1 MEPSIVKPPALYFFK
16 QPCEPMLLPWY
27 SKSPPAIRE
36 HPVLAA
42 LAVLVCGLGLT
53 VVISMLGHTHAKE
66 RIQARVDR
74 QVHRTYLSM
83 QDHLFTYEGL
93 LRGGRGLFEV
103 REKIAGDEWRRFV
116 EELDLPHRYPSV
128 KGLAYIERVPGGES
142 ERFLIKYSEP
152 ALLNPNASGYDIG
165 LDPEQR
171 GAAIRAMESG
181 ASAITAPIYFKDSG
195 TERPAFGLLLPV
207 YKPGT
212 MAFTP
217 DSRRAAHIGWIS
229 AAIYLDTMMDEV
241 MREMDPDF
249 GTQIFGGNHPVHGI
263 EAYQHN
269 MGAMKGHHSETPARQ
284 LDFKWGDRAWV
295 GRVTPLPSFDQTAD
309 YRWPTWALFMG
320 AVISFLLSGLAWS
333 LISTRARA
341 VAMAKNMTLALE
353 EALNRH
359 ESHVGNTPL
368 AVIEWDPEGKVRTWN
383 PAATRIFGYI
393 ETEALAQGMVDLLAL
408 PEGRGALESALEK
421 VSGSKVGTHCNL
433 ECRAK
438 NGQTIICGWHSAP
451 LLGADGEFLGATTL
465 IEDLTQ
471 ARQREEA
478 LRQGQKL
485 ESLGLLAG
493 GIAHDF
499 NNILTALLGNLDA
512 AVEATDER
520 SPAMEHLMKAIASA
534 ERAGDLSTQILVYSG
549 KGAFTTR
556 EVLLNQVVEEMTELL
571 EVSRPQGTRLRLQL
585 APDLPFIQADPV
597 QMQQVVMN
605 LVINATEAIEALKNG
620 GKAEASIT
628 ITTSHRV
635 YSDVELETAFSGQD
649 LLPGPYV
656 SLRVKDSGCG
666 MDEETL
672 PRIFDPFFTTK
683 ATGRG
688 LGLSTLQGIVKA
700 HHGGLWVNSKPGAGT
715 TFNLLFPAAEAMPS
729 FPSGSAGGHYESKG
743 TVLLADDE
751 EAILTITALALSKA
765 GFEVLTAANGLEALK
780 LFEANTGIIRCALL
794 DEVMPGMNGT
804 ELAKAMRALKPELPV
819 ILCSGYSET
828 GLSESHPGGPGTA
841 GDAFLQKPYRTA
853 DVVELIRKL
862 MVG

>member
-1 MEPSIVKPPALYFFK
+1 MR
-16 QPCEPMLLPWY
+16 LPWY
-27 SKSPPAIRE
+27 SKSPPAMRE
-36 HPVLAA
+36 HPVLAS
-42 LAVLVCGLGLT
+42 LAILACGLGLT
-53 VVISMLGHTHAKE
+53 IIIAVLGHHYAKD

-74 QVHRTYLSM
+74 QVQRTYLSM

-103 REKIAGDEWRRFV
+103 REKIAEDEWRRFV

-128 KGLAYIERVPGGES
+128 KGLAYIERVPGGAGEK
-142 ERFLIKYSEP
+142 FLIRYSEP
-152 ALLNPNASGYDIG
+152 ALLNPHAVGYDIG
-165 LDPEQR
+165 IHPEQR
-171 GAAIRAMESG
+171 GAAVRAMESG
-181 ASAITAPIYFKDSG
+181 MSAITAPIYFNE
-195 TERPAFGLLLPV
+195 TEPDRPAFGLLLPV

-212 MAFTP
+212 MAFTTEA
-217 DSRRAAHIGWIS
+217 RKAAHVGWIS

-249 GTQIFGGNHPVHGI
+249 ATQIIGGNHPVRGSL
-263 EAYQHN
+263 AYQHN
-269 MGAMKGHHSETPARQ
+269 MGSLNGHRGATPARQ
-284 LDFKWGDRAWV
+284 LVFKWGDRAWA
-295 GRVTPLPSFDQTAD
+295 GRVIPLPSFDQTAD
-309 YRWPTWALFMG
+309 YRWPLWALVAG
-320 AVISFLLSGLAWS
+320 CTISSLLAGLAWS

-341 VAMAKNMTLALE
+341 EAIAKSMTLTLEDALR
-353 EALNRH
+353 RH
-359 ESHVGNTPL
+359 ESHVENTPL
-368 AVIEWDPEGKVRTWN
+368 AVIEWDQERKIRAWN
-383 PAATRIFGYI
+383 PAAARIFGYT
-393 ETEALAQGMVDLLAL
+393 ETEALARGMVDLLA
-408 PEGRGALESALEK
+408 PPGGSAGLESALEQAA
-421 VSGSKVGTHCNL
+421 GSKAGTHRTL

-438 NGQTIICGWHSAP
+438 NGQTIICGWHCAP
-451 LLGADGEFLGATTL
+451 LLGAEDEFLGATTL

-471 ARQREEA
+471 ARQREAA

-520 SPAMEHLMKAIASA
+520 SPAMEHLLKAITSA

-556 EVLLNQVVEEMTELL
+556 EVLLNQIVEEMTELL
-571 EVSRPQGTRLRLQL
+571 EVSRPPRVNLRLQL

-597 QMQQVVMN
+597 QMQQVVLN
-605 LVINATEAIEALKNG
+605 LVLNATEAIEANQQG
-620 GKAEASIT
+620 GDAEASIT
-628 ITTSHRV
+628 LTTSHRV

-666 MDEETL
+666 MDEATL

-700 HHGGLWVNSKPGAGT
+700 HHGGMWVNSKPGAGT

-729 FPSGSAGGHYESKG
+729 MPRKQGEGHHESQG
-743 TVLLADDE
+743 AVLLVEDE
-751 EAILTITALALSKA
+751 EAIRTITALALSKA
-765 GFEVLTAANGLEALK
+765 GFEVLTAADGLEALR
-780 LFEANTGIIRCALL
+780 LFEANAEIIRSALV
-794 DEVMPGMNGT
+794 DKVMPGMGGA
-804 ELAKAMRALKPELPV
+804 ELMQAMRARKPGLRV
-819 ILCSGYSET
+819 VLCSGYSES
-828 GLSESHPGGPGTA
+828 GFDESDPGIPSSA
-841 GDAFLQKPYRTA
+841 ADAFLQKPYRTA
-853 DVVELIRKL
+853 DAVELIRKL
-862 MVG
+862 MGPAVKGEVSQ

>member
-1 MEPSIVKPPALYFFK
+1 MH
-16 QPCEPMLLPWY
+16 LPWY
-27 SKSPPAIRE
+27 SKSPPAVRE

-42 LAVLVCGLGLT
+42 LAILVCGLGLT
-53 VVISMLGHTHAKE
+53 AIISVLGQRQAKD

-74 QVHRTYLSM
+74 QVQRTYLSM
-83 QDHLFTYEGL
+83 KDHLFTYEGL

-103 REKIAGDEWRRFV
+103 REKITGDDWHRFV

-128 KGLAYIERVPGGES
+128 KGLAYIERIPGGES

-152 ALLNPNASGYDIG
+152 ELRNPNASGYDIR

-181 ASAITAPIYFKDSG
+181 SSAITAPIYFKDSG
-195 TERPAFGLLLPV
+195 TERPAFGLLLPI

-212 MAFTP
+212 MVFTT
-217 DSRRAAHIGWIS
+217 DARKAAHVGWIS

-249 GTQIFGGNHPVHGI
+249 GTQIFGGNHPVRGI

-269 MGAMKGHHSETPARQ
+269 MGAMKGRHSETPPRQ

-309 YRWPTWALFMG
+309 YRWPSWALFTG
-320 AVISFLLSGLAWS
+320 SIITFLLSGLAWS

-341 VAMAKNMTLALE
+341 VAMAKSMTLALE
-353 EALNRH
+353 EALGRH

-368 AVIEWDPEGKVRTWN
+368 AVIEWDPEGIVRTWN
-383 PAATRIFGYI
+383 PAATRIFGYT
-393 ETEALAQGMVDLLAL
+393 ETEALARGMVELLAL
-408 PEGRGALESALEK
+408 PEGRGPLESALEQ
-421 VSGSKVGTHCNL
+421 VAGSKVGIHCTL
-433 ECRAK
+433 ECQAK

-451 LLGADGEFLGATTL
+451 LVGTDDEFMGATTL

-512 AVEATDER
+512 AVAATDER
-520 SPAMEHLMKAIASA
+520 SPAMEPLLKAIISA

-549 KGAFTTR
+549 KGAFTTK
-556 EVLLNQVVEEMTELL
+556 EVFLNQVVEEMTELL
-571 EVSRPQGTRLRLQL
+571 EVSRPLGTTLRLQL
-585 APDLPFIQADPV
+585 AADLPFIQADPV

-605 LVINATEAIEALKNG
+605 LVLNATEAIETQKDG
-620 GKAEASIT
+620 GYTDASIT
-628 ITTSHRV
+628 LTTSHRV

-666 MDEETL
+666 MDEETV

-729 FPSGSAGGHYESKG
+729 FPRKSASGHYESEG
-743 TVLLADDE
+743 TVLMADDE
-751 EAILTITALALSKA
+751 EAILNITALALSKA
-765 GFEVLTAANGLEALK
+765 GFEVLTAANGKEALK
-780 LFEANTGIIRCALL
+780 LFEANAGIIRCALV

-804 ELAKAMRALKPELPV
+804 ALVKAMRALKPGIRV
-819 ILCSGYSET
+819 ILCSGYSDS
-828 GLSESHPGGPGTA
+828 GSADVHPGAPGA
-841 GDAFLQKPYRTA
+841 IADAFLQKPYRTA
-853 DVVELIRKL
+853 DLVELIRKL
-862 MVG
+862 MAG

>member
-1 MEPSIVKPPALYFFK
+1 MR
-16 QPCEPMLLPWY
+16 LPWY
-27 SKSPPAIRE
+27 TKSPTAVRE
-36 HPVLAA
+36 HPILAA
-42 LAVLVCGLGLT
+42 LVILLLGLGLT
-53 VVISMLGHTHAKE
+53 VIISVVGQREAKE

-74 QVHRTYLSM
+74 QVQRTYLSM

-103 REKIAGDEWRRFV
+103 REKIAEDEWRRFV
-116 EELDLPHRYPSV
+116 QELDLSHRYLSV
-128 KGLAYIERVPGGES
+128 KGLAYIERVPGGER
-142 ERFLIKYSEP
+142 ERFLIRYSEP
-152 ALLNPNASGYDIG
+152 ALLNPRASGYDIG

-181 ASAITAPIYFKDSG
+181 MSAITAPIYFKDSG

-207 YKPGT
+207 YRPGIV
-212 MAFTP
+212 ASTP
-217 DSRRAAHIGWIS
+217 ATRRAAHLGWIS
-229 AAIYLDTMMDEV
+229 AAIYLDGMMDEV
-241 MREMDPDF
+241 MRGMDPDF
-249 GTQIFGGNHPVHGI
+249 GTQIFGGNHPVHGSL
-263 EAYQHN
+263 AYQHN
-269 MGAMKGHHSETPARQ
+269 MGSMKGRRGITPARQ
-284 LDFKWGDRAWV
+284 LDFQWGDRAWV
-295 GRVTPLPSFDQTAD
+295 GRVIPLPSFDQSAD
-309 YRWPTWALFMG
+309 YRWPLWALVTG
-320 AVISFLLSGLAWS
+320 SVITFLLAGLAWS

-341 VAMAKNMTLALE
+341 EAMAKSMTLALE
-353 EALNRH
+353 EALSRH
-359 ESHVGNTPL
+359 ESHVENTPL
-368 AVIEWDPEGKVRTWN
+368 AVIEWDPERKVRTWN
-383 PAATRIFGYI
+383 PGATRIFGHA
-393 ETEALAQGMVDLLAL
+393 ETEAL
-408 PEGRGALESALEK
+408 GRGVAELLTLPDGRASLELVLEQIA
-421 VSGSKVGTHCNL
+421 GSKAGTHRTL

-438 NGQTIICGWHSAP
+438 NGQTIICGWHSAA
-451 LLGADGEFLGATTL
+451 LLGAGDEFLGATTL

-485 ESLGLLAG
+485 ESLGRLAG

-520 SPAMEHLMKAIASA
+520 SPAMEHLLKAITSA

-556 EVLLNQVVEEMTELL
+556 EVLLNQIVEEMTELL
-571 EVSRPQGTRLRLQL
+571 EVSRPPDIALRLQL
-585 APDLPFIQADPV
+585 APDLPFIQADPI
-597 QMQQVVMN
+597 QMRQVVMN
-605 LVINATEAIEALKNG
+605 LVLNATEAIEMINKGANSG
-620 GKAEASIT
+620 GSLT
-628 ITTSHRV
+628 LTTSHRV

-672 PRIFDPFFTTK
+672 SRIFDPFFTTK

-715 TFNLLFPAAEAMPS
+715 TFNLLFPAAEAMPR
-729 FPSGSAGGHYESKG
+729 FPRRSASAHYESGG

-751 EAILTITALALSKA
+751 EAILTITALALSNA

-780 LFEANTGIIRCALL
+780 QFESNADIIRCAFV
-794 DEVMPGMNGT
+794 DKVMPGLNGVA
-804 ELAKAMRALKPELPV
+804 LMKAMRALKPGLRIV
-819 ILCSGYSET
+819 LCSGYSES
-828 GLSESHPGGPGTA
+828 GLTDADSSDPDA
-841 GDAFLQKPYRTA
+841 IADAFLQKPYRTSDA
-853 DVVELIRKL
+853 VELIRKL
-862 MVG
+862 MAG

>member
-1 MEPSIVKPPALYFFK
+1 MR
-16 QPCEPMLLPWY
+16 LPWF
-27 SKSPPAIRE
+27 SKSPPVMRE
-36 HPVLAA
+36 HPFLTA
-42 LAVLVCGLGLT
+42 LGILFFGLGLSVT
-53 VVISMLGHTHAKE
+53 ISVIGQRHASE

-74 QVHRTYLSM
+74 QVQRTYLSM
-83 QDHLFTYEGL
+83 QEHLFTYEGL

-103 REKIAGDEWRRFV
+103 RTKIAEDDWRRFV

-128 KGLAYIERVPGGES
+128 KGLAYIEPVPGDKG
-142 ERFLIKYSEP
+142 ERFLIRYSEP
-152 ALLNPNASGYDIG
+152 VLLNPNAVGYDIG

-181 ASAITAPIYFKDSG
+181 QSAITAPIYFKDSG
-195 TERPAFGLLLPV
+195 RERPAFGLLLPV
-207 YKPGT
+207 YMPGT

-217 DSRRAAHIGWIS
+217 AARRAAHLGWIS

-249 GTQIFGGNHPVHGI
+249 GTQIFGGNHPVHGNL
-263 EAYQHN
+263 AYQHN
-269 MGAMKGHHSETPARQ
+269 TGALKGHRSITPPRQ

-309 YRWPTWALFMG
+309 YRWPTWALITG
-320 AVISFLLSGLAWS
+320 SVISLLLAGLTWS

-341 VAMAKNMTLALE
+341 VAMSKSMTRALE
-353 EALNRH
+353 EALRRH
-359 ESHVGNTPL
+359 ESHVENTPL
-368 AVIEWDPEGKVRTWN
+368 AVMEWDPEGKVRTWN
-383 PAATRIFGYI
+383 PAASRIFGY
-393 ETEALAQGMVDLLAL
+393 TEAEALGRGVVELLAL
-408 PEGRGALESALEK
+408 TEGPGSLATTLENIAW
-421 VSGSKVGTHCNL
+421 SKAGTHSSL

-438 NGQTIICGWHSAP
+438 NGHTIICGWYSAP
-451 LLGADGEFLGATTL
+451 LLGEDGEFLGATTL
-465 IEDLTQ
+465 IEDLTS

-520 SPAMEHLMKAIASA
+520 SPAMEHLLKAITSA

-549 KGAFTTR
+549 KGAFTTK
-556 EVLLNQVVEEMTELL
+556 EVLLNHVVEEMTELL
-571 EVSRPQGTRLRLQL
+571 AISRPPGITLRLQL
-585 APDLPFIQADPV
+585 APDLPFIQADPI

-605 LVINATEAIEALKNG
+605 LILNATEAFEGSRIIGTPECI
-620 GKAEASIT
+620 IT
-628 ITTSHRV
+628 LTTSHRV
-635 YSDVELETAFSGQD
+635 YSDVELETAFAGQD

-666 MDEETL
+666 MEEATL
-672 PRIFDPFFTTK
+672 IRIFDPFFTTK

-688 LGLSTLQGIVKA
+688 LGLATLQGILKA
-700 HHGGLWVNSKPGAGT
+700 HHGGLWVNSKPEAGT
-715 TFNLLFPAAEAMPS
+715 TFNLLFPAAEAMPALS
-729 FPSGSAGGHYESKG
+729 RKNASGGYESEG

-765 GFEVLTAANGLEALK
+765 GFEVLTAANGLDALK
-780 LFEANTGIIRCALL
+780 QFASNSEIIRCALI
-794 DEVMPGMNGT
+794 DEVMPGMSGA
-804 ELAKAMRALKPELPV
+804 ELMQAMRAMKPELRV
-819 ILCSGYSET
+819 VLCSGYSES
-828 GLSESHPGGPGTA
+828 GIVNAAPNNSIA
-841 GDAFLQKPYRTA
+841 AADAFLQKPYRTA
-853 DVVELIRKL
+853 DMVDLIRK
-862 MVG
+862 VIGS